1 MLARREA
8 AVNPFDVRIY
18 AIRRGGNRRRPFE
31 VRWQV
36 AGCAK
41 SRSFMTKALADSY
54 RAELVRAARKGL
66 EFDPVTGEPVLWAA
80 PQPPATTWY
89 QHAAAY
95 AAMKWPSSSS
105 VVICVM

>member
-1 MLARREA
+1 
-8 AVNPFDVRIY
+8 
-18 AIRRGGNRRRPFE
+18 
-31 VRWQV
+31 
-36 AGCAK
+36 
-41 SRSFMTKALADSY
+41 MTKALADSY